1 MPLKRWEDRL
11 VTPWY
16 ICVYKG
22 AKVKENE
29 KKKKEKLSFAATMKN
44 SWFALKLAAE
54 ICPSFIVH
62 TFIMWLIGQSEW
74 VFFDGVFMKVIVNAL
89 SEGREFSSIL
99 RFILICGAVFCVL
112 AVYTMYVDN
121 VVYPLKTNRL
131 YGGIY
136 KKLYAKAKNVELS
149 CYEDPDFYNRY
160 TMAMDGAEQKIAS
173 VIRGMIGA
181 IIGAAASVSVFY
193 MMYEIDHYAMLFIIS
208 PLIGNFLFGNLKNKY
223 EYQRYKEQAP
233 NEKVLNYV
241 SRMMYLPDGAKEIR
255 LSNVFS
261 LMRKQY
267 GEATVK
273 NVKVADKYAFR
284 NANMNFWRITFTFT
298 VIFEGVLLY
307 AIYRNRVT
315 GSISLAELTIMTS
328 LMVAMTWILI
338 RVFENVMEVLKN
350 GMFINNLKGFLEYEE
365 KIPEDYD
372 GEKPDREF
380 KSLEFRDVSF
390 SYKDKEIIH
399 KLSFRIDKG
408 ETAALV
414 GHNGAGKTTIIK
426 LLLRLYDPDSG
437 VILYNGKDIKT
448 YNLKA
453 YRDIFATTFQDFK
466 LFGMTVKENVLMGR
480 DYENEEASVKEALK
494 KADVLKRIEELDKGI
509 DSVMTKE
516 FDEDGCVLSG
526 GESQKLAVARTFIK
540 DAPMK
545 IFDEPSSALDPIA
558 EYELFNSI
566 IGEGKDHTM
575 LFISHRLS
583 SVKNCDKVFM
593 LEKGTLIEE
602 GTHKELMGKNG
613 SYAAMYKKQA
623 MNYLAIENEEEVIA

>member
-1 MPLKRWEDRL
+1 MKKND
-11 VTPWY
+11 
-16 ICVYKG
+16 
-22 AKVKENE
+22 

-44 SWFALKLAAE
+44 SWFAMKLAAT
-54 ICPSFIVH
+54 ICPSLIVH

-89 SEGREFSSIL
+89 SEGREFKSIL
-99 RFILICGAVFCVL
+99 SFILICAAIFCLL
-112 AVYTMYVDN
+112 AIYTGYVDN

-160 TMAMDGAEQKIAS
+160 IMAMDGAEQKITV
-173 VIRGMIGA
+173 VIRCMIGA
-181 IIGAAASVSVFY
+181 VIGTAASVSVFY
-193 MMYEIDHYAMLFIIS
+193 MMYEIDHFAMLFIIS

-223 EYQRYKEQAP
+223 DYMRYQDSVP
-233 NEKVLNYV
+233 NDKVLNYV

-261 LMRKQY
+261 LLKKQY
-267 GEATVK
+267 GQATEN
-273 NVKVADKYAFR
+273 NVKVANKYAFR
-284 NANMNFWRITFTFT
+284 NAHMNFWRITFTFT

-315 GSISLAELTIMTS
+315 GSITLAELTIMTS

-338 RVFENVMEVLKN
+338 RVFENIMEVLKN
-350 GMFINNLKGFLEYEE
+350 GMFINNLKGFLEYQE
-365 KIPEDYD
+365 KIPEDFD
-372 GEKPDREF
+372 GEMPAADFE
-380 KSLEFRDVSF
+380 SLEFKNVSF

-399 KLSFRIDKG
+399 NLSFKITRG
-408 ETAALV
+408 QTAALV

-437 VILYNGKDIKT
+437 TILYNGKDIKT

-466 LFGMTVKENVLMGR
+466 LFGMTVKENILMGR
-480 DYENEEASVKEALK
+480 HYENEDQLVKEALK
-494 KADVLKRIEELDKGI
+494 KAGVLERIEQLDKGI

-516 FDEDGCVLSG
+516 FDEGGCVLSG
-526 GESQKLAVARTFIK
+526 GESQKVAVARTFIK
-540 DAPMK
+540 NSPMK

-593 LEKGTLIEE
+593 LEQGRLIEE
-602 GTHKELMGKNG
+602 GTHKELMEKNG